1 MLYFL
6 HFLSDGGDI
15 FNLFRYITFRAGGAF
30 FTSLA
35 FGFLFS
41 KPIIDLL
48 KKKQKDGQPIRD
60 DGPEN
65 HKTKKAG
72 TPTMGGVLII
82 GSLLFSSLLW
92 CRYDISYV
100 WIVIFVTLGFGLI
113 GFIDDFSKL
122 YNNNSRGISGKI
134 RLIIGFLIAAFATI
148 WVIKI
153 QDPSLSMSLAVPI
166 FKDVLLNLGWFY
178 IPFAVFVIVGSAN
191 SVNLTDGLDGLAIM
205 PVMIASGS
213 LGIIAYAVG
222 RIDFSNYLE
231 VHYIAG
237 SGEIAVFS
245 AALIGAGLGFLWYNA
260 PPSSSIYGRYWFISS
275 WWCIG
280 CNLCLY
286 KA

>member
-113 GFIDDFSKL
+113 GFIDDVSKL

-134 RLIIGFLIAAFATI
+134 RLIIGFFIAAFATI

-260 PPSSSIYGRYWFISS
+260 PSSSIYGRYWFISS
-275 WWCIG
+275 WRCIG

>member
-134 RLIIGFLIAAFATI
+134 RLIIGFFIAAFATI

-153 QDPSLSMSLAVPI
+153 QDPFP
-166 FKDVLLNLGWFY
+166 LN
-178 IPFAVFVIVGSAN
+178 
-191 SVNLTDGLDGLAIM
+191 
-205 PVMIASGS
+205 
-213 LGIIAYAVG
+213 
-222 RIDFSNYLE
+222 
-231 VHYIAG
+231 
-237 SGEIAVFS
+237 VFS
-245 AALIGAGLGFLWYNA
+245 
-260 PPSSSIYGRYWFISS
+260 SSYF
-275 WWCIG
+275 
-280 CNLCLY
+280 
-286 KA
+286 